1 MQVEERGDFPMAQ
14 PGVPEGYHSVTP
26 YMCVSDTDRLI
37 EYLSEAFGA
46 EVNMRMEA
54 PDGRVAHAE
63 VRIGDSMIMLTD
75 GSDQLQPS
83 VTGLYLYVP
92 DVDESY
98 RRAIAAGG

>member
-1 MQVEERGDFPMAQ
+1 M
-14 PGVPEGYHSVTP
+14 EG
-26 YMCVSDTDRLI
+26 
-37 EYLSEAFGA
+37 
-46 EVNMRMEA
+46 

-98 RRAIAAGG
+98 RRAIAAGGSSIQEPADQFYGDRNSGVKDPTGNDWWISSRIRGSDSG